1 MDPNTNRKCERQH
14 EQLIGAHVSYQLE
27 MKDNNQDSN
36 YNKQCVQDDGLPNPP
51 GTPGIAWSRMSG
63 PGDIVFSAPARLDT
77 TATFSAA
84 GRYVLRL
91 TVNDGALI
99 GTSDVTVDVVGGET
113 PPAIGIVPGAV
124 PALGF
129 TTEANRSYTVQ
140 ARDDLVAGSWS
151 TVQQVAAGVAG
162 RVIQVPLTGT
172 GTLRFFRVVSPATP

>member
-1 MDPNTNRKCERQH
+1 
-14 EQLIGAHVSYQLE
+14 